1 MSKTH
6 KKKRSTGI
14 IYECLL
20 QHMSKSLIEGDER
33 SSSKVLKIL
42 KKHFKPG
49 TELYKEFRLINSLMK
64 TTVES
69 QAVAGSILTEA
80 KKAARAHDMS
90 KLDREKSLLL
100 RSINHTLSND
110 LLDQQVNE
118 YRTLAT
124 IQMLLNDWRDQSPD
138 IERMARYED
147 QLVSWLTTKKP
158 DERQHQIAESPGES
172 RLLMR
177 IMMKKLNDKYTNTLL
192 SEQKNLIRTYVWAKQ
207 SSDQSLLSDRLNSV
221 KRSLIESIEIF
232 RVNEGDK
239 EYNVKQ
245 LESLKSRLLSET
257 LDSVDDELISR
268 FMLYIK
274 LDDELRNGDK

>member
-158 DERQHQIAESPGES
+158 DEKQHQIAESSGES

-221 KRSLIESIEIF
+221 KRNLIESIEIF

-257 LDSVDDELISR
+257 LDNVNDELISR